1 MFYVKRGL
9 VLSQAP
15 LSMPLC
21 GWDEMVLRLL
31 KAMRT
36 MNIRDGHT
44 G

>member
-9 VLSQAP
+9 VLSQTP

-21 GWDEMVLRLL
+21 DWDEAVLRLS

-36 MNIRDGHT
+36 MNIRDGHA